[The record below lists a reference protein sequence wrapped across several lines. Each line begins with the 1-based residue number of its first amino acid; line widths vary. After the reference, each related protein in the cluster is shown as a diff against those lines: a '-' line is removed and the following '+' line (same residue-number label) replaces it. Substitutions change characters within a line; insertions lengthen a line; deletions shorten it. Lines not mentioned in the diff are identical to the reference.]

1 MTFMLSM
8 LFCFLRSSSSAGLA
22 TFFTAEA
29 ADGEGTEAGS
39 RIVSKRPFCRWG
51 RRFTAVLVFLAYGVG
66 LALEAEEDEAAAEE
80 EIPRVLTLIV
90 CFGKDLV
97 GFGKFGRFSGA
108 LLGVG
113 SGLKRIEVAFCVV
126 SKVFRHEEI

>member
-1 MTFMLSM
+1 M
-8 LFCFLRSSSSAGLA
+8 
-22 TFFTAEA
+22 
-29 ADGEGTEAGS
+29 
-39 RIVSKRPFCRWG
+39 
-51 RRFTAVLVFLAYGVG
+51 
-66 LALEAEEDEAAAEE
+66 
-80 EIPRVLTLIV
+80 V

-126 SKVFRHEEI
+126 SKVFRHEEIELLFAVARVASWSV